1 MNGRCGREAARVDCP
16 SGKGG
21 KGRRSLLGRMNRE
34 ARSPEEAEEREGIV
48 RKIEER
54 TIIG

>member
-16 SGKGG
+16 SGKGE